1 MGTAKMLNKCVQ
13 SLILL
18 VFFNNEVCE
27 GQFQHFF
34 GPPAIGFGVGVLSVH
49 RRFPVATSIVSRRAS
64 RSYSH
69 QYHHQ
74 ATPFSSHGYSTSTYT
89 ENDHYYSSNNLRYY
103 QPNVYHYHSTPW
115 HYRWGRSAD
124 VEARQ
129 RREDRLI
136 EVGDLNSIPLE
147 RISDV
152 AANVS
157 IAYKDDI
164 WQNDMIFKDQDDCSK
179 RLICELNN
187 KKRSGKSLTDTEII
201 IADAFGSSN
210 ELDVADLALPFNI
223 AAVLGREVGG
233 NRCALSYRRCETTV
247 EKMMEMIN
255 VELEQIEDIQNEV
268 DKGVISVEDIKN
280 RLNEEAE
287 EVANLS
293 VDELSMTTTTTTE
306 KPYYPPGKLPLLAG

>member
-89 ENDHYYSSNNLRYY
+89 STDHFYAANNLNYY

-115 HYRWGRSAD
+115 NYRWGRSTD
-124 VEARQ
+124 KLARQ
-129 RREDRLI
+129 RREDKPI

-179 RLICELNN
+179 RLVCELN
-187 KKRSGKSLTDTEII
+187 RMRRDGEEMTENEIVM
-201 IADAFGSSN
+201 AEAFGSGN
-210 ELDVADLALPFNI
+210 ELDVAKPSLAFDI
-223 AAVLGREVGG
+223 AAIIGREVGG
-233 NRCALSYRRCETTV
+233 NRCELNYRRCETTV
-247 EKMMEMIN
+247 PEMLRMIKLEMDQIETIQKELSAGAIN
-255 VELEQIEDIQNEV
+255 LQDIDNRLDEEDKELE
-268 DKGVISVEDIKN
+268 
-280 RLNEEAE
+280 A
-287 EVANLS
+287 LS
-293 VDELSMTTTTTTE
+293 YEELSQTTTTE
-306 KPYYPPGKLPLLAG
+306 TYYPDLKLPLLSG

>member
-13 SLILL
+13 SLILFVL
-18 VFFNNEVCE
+18 FNNEVCE

-157 IAYKDDI
+157 VAYKDDI
-164 WQNDMIFKDQDDCSK
+164 WQNDMIS
-179 RLICELNN
+179 RT
-187 KKRSGKSLTDTEII
+187 RTT
-201 IADAFGSSN
+201 APRGSSVN
-210 ELDVADLALPFNI
+210 STP
-223 AAVLGREVGG
+223 
-233 NRCALSYRRCETTV
+233 
-247 EKMMEMIN
+247 
-255 VELEQIEDIQNEV
+255 
-268 DKGVISVEDIKN
+268 KGP
-280 RLNEEAE
+280 A
-287 EVANLS
+287 
-293 VDELSMTTTTTTE
+293 
-306 KPYYPPGKLPLLAG
+306 GKLSATQRQSLQILLAQAMSWMLRNCHCLLTLPLFSGERLVATVVP